1 MSFCYIDRG
10 KLWTLIG
17 EKLYSWNGAPDSK
30 SADNVK
36 QEIIAELYR
45 TEGPDII
52 GPGSPGN
59 YSVLITGNRKVVH
72 LTIEDIFFGG
82 HRNNIVVIGDHNK
95 VYLPKGIEFEYSAV
109 IGYGNLIYRNGE
121 I

>member
-1 MSFCYIDRG
+1 MSFCYVDRE

-30 SADNVK
+30 SSDKVK
-36 QEIIAELYR
+36 QEIVAGLY
-45 TEGPDII
+45 DI
-52 GPGSPGN
+52 GSGSPGN
-59 YSVLITGNRKVVH
+59 YSVLVTGNKKVVH

-95 VYLPKGIEFEYSAV
+95 VYLPEGIEFEYSAV